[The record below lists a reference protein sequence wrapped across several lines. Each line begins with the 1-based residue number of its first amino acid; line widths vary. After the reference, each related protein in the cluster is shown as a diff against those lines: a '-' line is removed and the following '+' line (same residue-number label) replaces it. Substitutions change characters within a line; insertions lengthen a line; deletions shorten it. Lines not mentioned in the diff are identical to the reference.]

1 MTSVQYD
8 VVVIGAGI
16 HGAGVA
22 QAAAAA
28 GYSVLVLE
36 QYNEAAKGSSS
47 RSSKLIH
54 GGLRYLESGEFHLV
68 RECLRE
74 RARLLRNAP
83 HLVKLVP
90 FYIPVYQNTRRRPW
104 KIALGL
110 MMYSLFSRKR
120 FHRISSHDWNQLDG
134 LRNDQLD
141 AVFSYYDAQ
150 TDDARLTRSVLQSA
164 RTLGAEVITGAEFSQ
179 AMLDSGEVSVS
190 YQKDGQPA
198 TVTARV
204 LVNAAGSWVNHV
216 LQRVQQPSG
225 AAMVLY
231 DMDLVQGTHIVIP
244 GQITHPYYLE
254 APQDGRAVFVVPWK
268 NNIMVGTTELEYGGN
283 PADVRPTAAEID
295 YLLEIYNHYFKREL
309 GSRDVIEAFAGL
321 RVLPAGGGNASSKSR
336 ETHFHENDPD
346 RPRVVSIYGG
356 KLTSYRATAEKL
368 LRRIKTVLPE
378 TTPVADTRSLE
389 IPVVD

>member
-1 MTSVQYD
+1 MPVQYD

-22 QAAAAA
+22 QAVAAA

-36 QYNEAAKGSSS
+36 QYDEVAKGSSS

-74 RARLLRNAP
+74 RAMLLRNAP

-90 FYIPVYQNTRRRPW
+90 FYIPVYRNTRRRPW
-104 KIALGL
+104 KIAIGL
-110 MMYSLFSRKR
+110 MLYSLFSRKR
-120 FHRISSHDWNQLDG
+120 FHKIPGRDWNQLDG
-134 LRNDQLD
+134 LRSDHLD

-150 TDDARLTRSVLQSA
+150 TDDAHLTRSVLQSA
-164 RTLGAEVITGAEFSQ
+164 RTLGADVVTGAEFKQ
-179 AMLDSGEVSVS
+179 ARLGSGEVKLS
-190 YQKDGQPA
+190 YQKNGQSN

-216 LQRVQQPSG
+216 LQRVQQESG
-225 AAMVLY
+225 AAMELY
-231 DMDLVQGTHIVIP
+231 DMDLVQGTHIILP
-244 GQITHPYYLE
+244 EQISHPYYLE
-254 APQDGRAVFVVPWK
+254 APQDGRAVFVLPWK
-268 NNIMVGTTELEYGGN
+268 NNIMVGTTELSYHGD
-283 PADVRPTAAEID
+283 PADVRPTEAEID

-309 GSRDVIEAFAGL
+309 TSGDMIDSFAGL

-336 ETHFHENDPD
+336 ETHFQENDPA

-378 TTPVADTRSLE
+378 TTPVADTRRLE
-389 IPVVD
+389 IPIID

>member
-1 MTSVQYD
+1 MPVQYD

-16 HGAGVA
+16 HGAGAA
-22 QAAAAA
+22 QAVAAA

-36 QYNEAAKGSSS
+36 QYDEVAKGSSS

-74 RARLLRNAP
+74 RALLLRNAP

-90 FYIPVYQNTRRRPW
+90 FYIPVYRDTRRRPW

-110 MMYSLFSRKR
+110 TVYSLFSRKR
-120 FHRISSHDWNQLDG
+120 FHRIPRREWNQLDG
-134 LRNDQLD
+134 LRSDNLD

-150 TDDARLTRSVLQSA
+150 TDDAHLTRSVMQSA
-164 RTLGAEVITGAEFSQ
+164 RTLGAEVITGAEFRQ
-179 AMLDSGEVSVS
+179 ARLDSGGIQVS
-190 YQKDGQPA
+190 YQKSGETR

-204 LVNAAGSWVNHV
+204 LVNAAGSWINHV

-225 AAMVLY
+225 AAMELY
-231 DMDLVQGTHIVIP
+231 DMNLVQGTHIVVP
-244 GQITHPYYLE
+244 GQISHPYYLE

-268 NNIMVGTTELEYGGN
+268 NSIMVGTTELSYDGD

-309 GSRDVIEAFAGL
+309 TSADMIDAFAGL
-321 RVLPAGGGNASSKSR
+321 RVLPAGGGSASSKSR
-336 ETHFHENDPD
+336 ETHFHEDDPA

-368 LRRIKTVLPE
+368 LRRIKIVLPPAI
-378 TTPVADTRSLE
+378 PVADTRSLE
-389 IPVVD
+389 IPITD

>member
-1 MTSVQYD
+1 MPVQYD

-22 QAAAAA
+22 QAVAAA

-68 RECLRE
+68 KECLRE
-74 RARLLRNAP
+74 RAMLLRNAP

-90 FYIPVYQNTRRRPW
+90 FYIPVYRDTRRRPW

-110 MMYSLFSRKR
+110 MVYSLFSRKR
-120 FHRISSHDWNQLDG
+120 FHRITSRDWSRLDG
-134 LRNDQLD
+134 LRGDHLD

-150 TDDARLTRSVLQSA
+150 TDDAHLTRSVLQSA
-164 RTLGAEVITGAEFSQ
+164 RTLGAEVITGAEFKQ
-179 AMLDSGEVSVS
+179 ARLDSSEVKVS
-190 YQKDGQPA
+190 YLKNGQST
-198 TVTARV
+198 TVTASV

-216 LQRVQQPSG
+216 LQRIQKPSG
-225 AAMVLY
+225 AAMELY
-231 DMDLVQGTHIVIP
+231 NMDLVQGTHIVVP
-244 GQITHPYYLE
+244 GQISHPYYLE
-254 APQDGRAVFVVPWK
+254 APQDGRAVFVLPWK
-268 NNIMVGTTELEYGGN
+268 NNIMVGTTELNFHGD
-283 PADVRPTAAEID
+283 PADVRPTTAEID
-295 YLLEIYNHYFKREL
+295 YLLEIYNHYFNREL
-309 GSRDVIEAFAGL
+309 TSGDLIDAFAGL
-321 RVLPAGGGNASSKSR
+321 RVLPSGGGSASSKSR

-368 LRRIKTVLPE
+368 IRRIKTVLPE

-389 IPVVD
+389 IPVID